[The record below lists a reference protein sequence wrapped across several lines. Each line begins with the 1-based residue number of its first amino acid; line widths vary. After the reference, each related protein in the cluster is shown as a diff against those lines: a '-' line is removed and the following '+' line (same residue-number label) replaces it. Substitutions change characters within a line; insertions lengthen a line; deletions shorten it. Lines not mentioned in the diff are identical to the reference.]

1 MTAWPVVP
9 PTARLDRSRATIT
22 LLRAEIGQWF
32 DTRAADERFA
42 LFKQHFVI
50 LRQVFGTIVDRVD
63 EQFDALAGS
72 GGTAGEIHAACRDLD
87 RRRDLVARTFR
98 WYRAKY
104 DQRDRQDLPGKVIR
118 AADQLVRSCWEEP
131 FTVAG
136 VDRPSGPLAYLDDR
150 FDAVSTPR
158 VSVPSD
164 LRAPDDEL
172 IGEFVRQLPIPVV
185 ALPATSVHEPWWLV
199 LCAHEV
205 GHHVQFDL
213 DPGLVGRTREA
224 ISGAVLDR
232 DEDVRTLWPSWSL
245 EVFAD
250 AFAVLSVGTAAAY
263 AVTDLEYGPPATLAY
278 WPGDGDRYPP
288 PAVRLALHGELARA
302 AGLNDPGPGAQDVTG
317 WLDRLPA
324 GGVVPAVA
332 DLTRRLLA
340 ATAAVARALL
350 TVEVGGRDLPRLC
363 GLSAGQFTTA
373 DQWRNLLVQQRPVFA
388 GLKTR
393 PAARSAIAAGVAAF
407 AGAIDDPVRRDLA
420 GRNLVDLLVRCGPPG
435 TLAASREPDLVA
447 IGGRLADL
455 LVGGV
460 PR

>member
-1 MTAWPVVP
+1 VVP

-22 LLRAEIGQWF
+22 SLRAEIGQWF
-32 DTRAADERFA
+32 DTHATDQRFA
-42 LFKQHFVI
+42 LFAQHFVI
-50 LRQVFGTIVDRVD
+50 LRQVLGKIIDRID
-63 EQFDALAGS
+63 GQFDTMAGS
-72 GGTAGEIHAACRDLD
+72 PGEIHAACRDLD

-98 WYRAKY
+98 WYQAKY
-104 DQRDRQDLPGKVIR
+104 EQRDRQDLPGKVIR

-158 VSVPSD
+158 VSVPAD
-164 LRAPDDEL
+164 LRAPGDEL
-172 IGEFVRQLPIPVV
+172 IGEFVRRLPIPVV

-213 DPGLVGRTREA
+213 DPDLVDRTRET
-224 ISGAVLDR
+224 IRDAVHDA
-232 DEDVRTLWPSWSL
+232 DDDVRGCWPSWSL

-250 AFAVLSVGTAAAY
+250 AFALLSVGTAAAW
-263 AVTDLEYGPPATLAY
+263 AVTDLEFGPPSTLAY

-302 AGLNDPGPGAQDVTG
+302 AGLDDPGPGAGDVAG
-317 WLDRLPA
+317 WLDQLPA
-324 GGVVPAVA
+324 GAVPPIVA
-332 DLTRRLLA
+332 GLTRRLLA
-340 ATAAVARALL
+340 ATPAVARALL
-350 TVEVGGRDLPRLC
+350 TIEVRGRALPQLC
-363 GLSAGQFTTA
+363 GFSAEQFTTA
-373 DQWRNLLVQQRPVFA
+373 RQWRTRLVQERPVFA

-407 AGAIDDPVRRDLA
+407 VTTTDDPVRRELA
-420 GRNLVDLLVRCGPPG
+420 GRNLVDLLVRCGTPG
-435 TLAASREPDLVA
+435 TLAGSRQPDTAA
-447 IGGRLADL
+447 IGDRLADL
-455 LVGGV
+455 LAGGG